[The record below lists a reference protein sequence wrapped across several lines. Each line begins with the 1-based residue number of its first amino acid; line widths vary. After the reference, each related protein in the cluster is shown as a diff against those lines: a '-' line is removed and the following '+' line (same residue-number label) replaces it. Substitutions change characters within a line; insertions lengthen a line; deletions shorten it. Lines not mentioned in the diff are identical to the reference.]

1 MSVENII
8 ANLNREAN
16 RNSENLADPTVDI
29 DSRFLNIE
37 RKLLEERLKKAKLEN
52 ESLAGVNESNTQD
65 REQRKEFAE
74 RIFSF
79 VCYYMGFVAF
89 VVLCCGIP
97 CNFHLNDV
105 ILVTLLG
112 TTTAN
117 ILGVLYIVVR
127 YLFSRDNKK

>member
-16 RNSENLADPTVDI
+16 RSSENLADPTVDI
-29 DSRFLNIE
+29 DSRFFNIE

-79 VCYYMGFVAF
+79 V
-89 VVLCCGIP
+89 
-97 CNFHLNDV
+97 
-105 ILVTLLG
+105 
-112 TTTAN
+112 
-117 ILGVLYIVVR
+117 
-127 YLFSRDNKK
+127 